1 MDKADIERERILMR
15 PVRELLT
22 ITEVREQRLAGN
34 ERIFLIKAHVE
45 ETPMAYRSLR
55 TMDSLKASFCRAAI
69 SRPAIYVTWQR
80 NPFNKMAWN
89 EHDIVS
95 VEPHE

>member
-1 MDKADIERERILMR
+1 MDNADIERERILMM

-22 ITEVREQRLAGN
+22 ITDVKPIRLAGN
-34 ERIFLIKAHVE
+34 EELFLVKAHLE
-45 ETPMAYRSLR
+45 ETPMAYRNLR
-55 TMDSLKASFCRAAI
+55 TMDGLKASFCRAAI

-89 EHDIVS
+89 EHDILS
-95 VEPHE
+95 VEEQ